1 MYNKISLTKESL
13 SYVNDLETNF
23 KKYKVTVQKINDAT
37 IIDCGIDAKGSVAAG
52 LLFIKISLGG
62 LASVN
67 LDYPVTE
74 NEHTMIAVSV
84 ETSYPVL
91 STLGCQA
98 ASWNVN
104 KDEFFGMVCGP
115 GRALAQKPS
124 KIYKLLEYK
133 DSSDTAILCIESDKL
148 PTPKVIDY
156 LAEKCNVEKK
166 NLKILMIKTNCLV
179 EYLQMAARAIEIG
192 VFRLVEQ
199 LGFSKEKVQH
209 AIGSGLVPPLSD
221 DANISND
228 RVNNALIY
236 GTRLYLVVKSTP
248 EDNLEELIEKIPSNS
263 SSSYGKKFL
272 ELFEAAGK
280 DFGKMDL
287 SILAPSEVIINDIR
301 TGKLYQKGKVDAN
314 YLF

>member
-1 MYNKISLTKESL
+1 MYKGISLAKESL
-13 SYVNDLETNF
+13 NYVDDLEKNSE
-23 KKYKVTVQKINDAT
+23 KYQVKVQKIKEAT
-37 IIDCGIDAKGSVAAG
+37 VIDCGIEAKGSVAAG

-62 LASVN
+62 LASVS

-91 STLGCQA
+91 ATLGCQA

-104 KDEFFGMVCGP
+104 KGEFFGMVCGP

-124 KIYKLLEYK
+124 KIFKLLEYN

-148 PTPKVIDY
+148 PTPEVIDY
-156 LAEKCNVEKK
+156 LAEKCKVEKA

-199 LGFSKEKVQH
+199 LGYAKEKVQH

-221 DANISND
+221 DADLSND

-236 GTRLYLVVKSTP
+236 GTRLYLVVKSSP

-263 SSSYGKKFL
+263 SASYGKKFL
-272 ELFEAAGK
+272 ELFEAAGQ
-280 DFGKMDL
+280 DFGNMDL
-287 SILAPSEVIINDIR
+287 SILAPSEVIINDVR
-301 TGKLYQKGKVDAN
+301 TGKLYQKGKLNAN
-314 YLF
+314 YLY

>member
-23 KKYKVTVQKINDAT
+23 EKYKVTVQKINDAT

-124 KIYKLLEYK
+124 
-133 DSSDTAILCIESDKL
+133 TAILCIESDKL

-263 SSSYGKKFL
+263 SSSYVEKFL